1 MKNFPIKIKAYGYW
15 ADFTVQASE
24 EGKSLENAIIDKL
37 GKNDIKWDKSDF
49 YDQRKTWLTYEEIV
63 NDKRPLQTKNV
74 LGVELA
80 TGA

>member
-1 MKNFPIKIKAYGYW
+1 MKNFRIKIKAYGYW

-37 GKNDIKWDKSDF
+37 GKNDIVWDKSDF

-63 NDKRPLQTKNV
+63 NDKRPLQTKNI

-80 TGA
+80 TRV

>member
-1 MKNFPIKIKAYGYW
+1 MKNFRIKIRAYGYW

>member
-1 MKNFPIKIKAYGYW
+1 MKNFRIKIKAYGYW

-49 YDQRKTWLTYEEIV
+49 YDQRKTWLTYEEFV

>member
-1 MKNFPIKIKAYGYW
+1 MKNFRIKIKAYGYW

-37 GKNDIKWDKSDF
+37 GKNDIKWEKSDF

-63 NDKRPLQTKNV
+63 NDKRPLQTKNI

>member
-1 MKNFPIKIKAYGYW
+1 MKNFRIKIKAYGYW

>member
-1 MKNFPIKIKAYGYW
+1 MRAYGYW

-24 EGKSLENAIIDKL
+24 EGKPLEDSIIDKL

-63 NDKRPLQTKNV
+63 NDTRPLQTKNV

-80 TGA
+80 TRV

>member
-1 MKNFPIKIKAYGYW
+1 MKNFRIKIKAYGYW

-24 EGKSLENAIIDKL
+24 EGKPLEDSIIDKL

-63 NDKRPLQTKNV
+63 NDKRPLQTKNI

>member
-1 MKNFPIKIKAYGYW
+1 MKNFRIKIKAYGYW
-15 ADFTVQASE
+15 ADFTVQAPE
-24 EGKSLENAIIDKL
+24 EGKPLEDSIIDKL

>member
-1 MKNFPIKIKAYGYW
+1 MKNFRIKIRAYGYW

-24 EGKSLENAIIDKL
+24 EGKPLEDSIIDKL

-49 YDQRKTWLTYEEIV
+49 YDQRRTWLTYEEVV
-63 NDKRPLQTKNV
+63 NDTKPLQTKNV

-80 TGA
+80 TRV

>member
-1 MKNFPIKIKAYGYW
+1 MKNFRIKIKAYGYW

-63 NDKRPLQTKNV
+63 NDKRPLQTKNI

>member
-1 MKNFPIKIKAYGYW
+1 MKNFRIKIKAYGYW

-37 GKNDIKWDKSDF
+37 GKNDIKWDKSGFD
-49 YDQRKTWLTYEEIV
+49 DQRKTWLTYEEIV
-63 NDKRPLQTKNV
+63 NDKRPLQTKNI

>member
-1 MKNFPIKIKAYGYW
+1 MKNFRIKIRAYGYW
-15 ADFTVQASE
+15 SDFTVQASE
-24 EGKSLENAIIDKL
+24 EGKPLEDSIIDKL

-49 YDQRKTWLTYEEIV
+49 YDQRRTWLTYEEIV
-63 NDKRPLQTKNV
+63 NDTRPLQTKNI

>member
-1 MKNFPIKIKAYGYW
+1 MKNFRIKIKAYGYW

-49 YDQRKTWLTYEEIV
+49 YDQRRTWLTYEEVV

>member
-1 MKNFPIKIKAYGYW
+1 MKTFRIKVRAYGYW

-24 EGKSLENAIIDKL
+24 EGKPLEDSIIDKL
-37 GKNDIKWDKSDF
+37 GKNDIKWEKSDF

-63 NDKRPLQTKNV
+63 NDKRPLQTKNI
-74 LGVELA
+74 LGVALA